1 MSQLPWLVHSYFF
14 WKQLCCSISVKKN
27 LYLHIC
33 LNLTIIQIITST
45 AVLVTASLVFKVA
58 VSASDCSSSD
68 RKTNDLFACE
78 LALRGGKQYVS
89 NCKQGE
95 DFTRK

>member
-1 MSQLPWLVHSYFF
+1 
-14 WKQLCCSISVKKN
+14 
-27 LYLHIC
+27 
-33 LNLTIIQIITST
+33 
-45 AVLVTASLVFKVA
+45 VLVTASMVFKVA

-95 DFTRK
+95 DFTRKKHCLVHLVIDWLFFVEVPIYT